1 MQRNRRIVWI
11 LAVVS
16 GVALVAA
23 IAPAFLRAWRC
34 VDDWSSGDVHAARVV
49 ASPPG
54 HGLVVRLPSGEGCVV
69 GVGARATYAWQAD
82 EVVRVVSRSDRPGDC
97 EFESTVE
104 ASEALLATLASA
116 IVIVLLLIALVAIA
130 FDRLLGRIAERK
142 APPGPA

>member
-11 LAVVS
+11 VAVLS
-16 GVALVAA
+16 GVALVAS

-34 VDDWSSGDVHAARVV
+34 VDDWSSGDVHAARIV

-54 HGLVVRLPSGEGCVV
+54 SGLVVRLPSGQGCVV
-69 GVGARATYAWQAD
+69 GVGPHATQGWQA
-82 EVVRVVSRSDRPGDC
+82 EEIVRVVSRSDRPGDC

-116 IVIVLLLIALVAIA
+116 VVIVLLLIALVAIA
-130 FDRLLGRIAERK
+130 FDRLWGRIAERT
-142 APPGPA
+142 APTDPA